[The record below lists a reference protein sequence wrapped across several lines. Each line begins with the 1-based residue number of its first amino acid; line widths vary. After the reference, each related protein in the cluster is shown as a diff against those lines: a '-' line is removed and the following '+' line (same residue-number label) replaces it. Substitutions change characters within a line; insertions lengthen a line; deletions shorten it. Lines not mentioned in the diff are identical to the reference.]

1 MPDTRR
7 PGSLPEGTA
16 MTVPSRSPLLA
27 GKVVLVVG
35 ASAGIGADAARVFA
49 AHGASVML
57 VARTEG
63 PLRAVADELTAAGH
77 DAAHAI
83 GDISV
88 AADVARVVDAT
99 VERFGRLDGA
109 FNNAGLTQGGRLDE
123 VSEEDFD
130 RILAVNV
137 KGVWL
142 CLREELRIMRQAGA
156 GSIVNV
162 SSIGGLRG
170 SSGMGAYQATK
181 HAVIGL
187 TRTAAHDNG
196 PVGVRVNAL
205 APGPTETPMLDQ
217 TRAAIPGGVEARI
230 AATPLRKVG
239 SGAEVGEAAAWLLS
253 DLASHISGVV
263 LPVDG
268 GFSA

>member
-1 MPDTRR
+1 MSD
-7 PGSLPEGTA
+7 
-16 MTVPSRSPLLA
+16 SRTGLLHD
-27 GKVVLVVG
+27 KVVLVVG

-49 AHGASVML
+49 EHGASVML
-57 VARTEG
+57 VARTEE
-63 PLRAVADELTAAGH
+63 PLRAVADALTADGLT
-77 DAAHAI
+77 AHYAT

-88 AADVARVVDAT
+88 GADVARVVDET
-99 VERFGRLDGA
+99 VARFGRLDGA
-109 FNNAGLTQGGRLDE
+109 FNNAGLTQAGRLDE
-123 VSEEDFD
+123 VSEDDFD

-142 CLREELRIMRQAGA
+142 CLREELRVMRLAGA

-196 PVGVRVNAL
+196 PLGVRVNVL
-205 APGPTETPMLDQ
+205 APGPTETPMLQQ
-217 TRAAIPGGVEARI
+217 TRAAIPGGVEARV

-239 SGAEVGEAAAWLLS
+239 TGSEVGEAAAWLLS